1 MTTVSEVKKSDKILK
16 FYGNE
21 HQLIKAVE
29 EMGELQMAIAKYLNG
44 EKHNIEEE
52 IADVTVMMLQL
63 TIGLDTEK
71 IDQMVMTKLDR
82 QLDRILDEEIDQVVA
97 EELEKTDIDE
107 FLEALREEAEKE
119 EVNKEDSLDRLKSA
133 TRKSSP
139 IDSEDNPE
147 DESETKTESHGQW
160 YSLDKDG
167 IPKSRELTEDEW
179 NAIVDKLKF
188 EAEANGIEITET
200 EDEDEQR

>member
-107 FLEALREEAEKE
+107 FLEAIREEAEKE

-200 EDEDEQR
+200 EDKDEQR

>member
-71 IDQMVMTKLDR
+71 IDQIVMTKLDR
-82 QLDRILDEEIDQVVA
+82 QLDRILDEQIEQVVA

-107 FLEALREEAEKE
+107 FLEAIREEAEKE
-119 EVNKEDSLDRLKSA
+119 DVNKEDSLDRLKSA

-139 IDSEDNPE
+139 IDSEDNTE
-147 DESETKTESHGQW
+147 DESETKTDSHGQW

-200 EDEDEQR
+200 EVEDEQR

>member
-29 EMGELQMAIAKYLNG
+29 KMGKLQMAIAKYLNG

-71 IDQMVMTKLDR
+71 IDQIVMTKLDR
-82 QLDRILDEEIDQVVA
+82 QLDRILDEQIEQVVA

-107 FLEALREEAEKE
+107 FLEAIREEAEKE
-119 EVNKEDSLDRLKSA
+119 DVNKEDSLDRLKSA

-139 IDSEDNPE
+139 IDSEDNTE

-200 EDEDEQR
+200 EVEDEQR